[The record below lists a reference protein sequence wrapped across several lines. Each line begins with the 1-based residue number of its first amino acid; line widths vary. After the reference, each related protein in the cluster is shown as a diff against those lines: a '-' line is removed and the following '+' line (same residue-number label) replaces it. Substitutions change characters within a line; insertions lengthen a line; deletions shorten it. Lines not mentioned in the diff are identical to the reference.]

1 MNVETKVI
9 REIQFEEKEVRRRNR
24 LVRFFEPLNLSKDI
38 VNQQIEKCL
47 NRTGAV
53 KISIQRTLLKME
65 FDSMPT
71 DDEEFDFIN
80 AERINLIEKIS
91 TPSINS

>member
-1 MNVETKVI
+1 M
-9 REIQFEEKEVRRRNR
+9 
-24 LVRFFEPLNLSKDI
+24 VRFFEPLNLSKDI

-91 TPSINS
+91 RLSINS